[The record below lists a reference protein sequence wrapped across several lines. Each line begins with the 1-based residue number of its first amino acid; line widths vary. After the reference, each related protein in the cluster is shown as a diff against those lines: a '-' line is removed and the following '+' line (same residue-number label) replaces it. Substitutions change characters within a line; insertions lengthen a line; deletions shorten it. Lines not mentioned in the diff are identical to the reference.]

1 MALDELTVYA
11 KWGNKDT
18 GKTDPEINPP
28 HTGVNNEVNRE
39 LFIILFTLLQ
49 ASVLAFYVKNN

>member
-11 KWGNKDT
+11 KWGKKDT

-49 ASVLAFYVKNN
+49 ASVLAFYV